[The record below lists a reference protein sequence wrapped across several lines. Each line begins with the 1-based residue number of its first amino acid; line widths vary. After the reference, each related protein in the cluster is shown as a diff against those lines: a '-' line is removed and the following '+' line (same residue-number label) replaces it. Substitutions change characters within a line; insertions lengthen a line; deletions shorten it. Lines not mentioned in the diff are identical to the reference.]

1 MDEELEYPLLTDP
14 EMLEIV
20 ESFLVETKEILER
33 LDSDLI
39 IFEKNS
45 EDAELVNQIFR
56 AFHTIK
62 GTSGF
67 LGLNKL
73 TKVTHR
79 CEDILNKIRKNEAKL
94 NPPIMDAIL
103 LSYDTIK
110 DLINSIELHKNEST
124 EVEPVIE
131 VLEKVINTLN
141 QGLIPEEQGE
151 DTLPDIKDFQTE
163 IKAIEEEKIVEISE
177 VVPEIKSEPVIE
189 EIKVEPVKL
198 ASVKAEPI
206 KPKPKAE
213 IHVETAPEAKKAD
226 NTIRVSIERLND
238 LLNIASELVLGRNRL
253 AQVNSEVALEYE
265 GTKISRDLS
274 EIAKQLDFMT
284 NELQLIVMKV
294 RLVKIG
300 KVFNRFPRL
309 VRDLLKESKKDAK
322 LIIKGEDTELD
333 KTLIEEINDPLVHL
347 IRNSIDHGIESPEDR
362 IKLGKNPSGTIT
374 LSAEQEGNNIIIY
387 IEDDGKGIDPEK
399 IKEKAVQKG
408 IISKEK
414 AKEMTIQE
422 AFNIIFAPGF
432 STAEKVT
439 NISGR
444 GVGMDVVKTNVTKL
458 RGLINIESNVNL
470 GTKIIIK
477 LPITLAIIQGMIVTV
492 GSESVVIPLNSIL
505 EVVRVSYDNIYTIN
519 QQEVIRVRESIL
531 PLIEIG
537 ELIYRKDFA
546 ITKKEW
552 QYVVVVGI
560 AEKRFGIKVDALVG
574 QKEIV
579 IKSLGSYLGDV
590 DGIAGSTIMGDG
602 SVLMILDLNEI
613 INKYTEIVE
622 TTN

>member
-1 MDEELEYPLLTDP
+1 MDEQFDYPLLNDP
-14 EMLEIV
+14 EMKEIV
-20 ESFLVETKEILER
+20 ESFLIETKELLEK

-73 TKVTHR
+73 TEVTHR

-94 NPPIMDAIL
+94 NSTVMDAIL

-110 DLINSIELHKNEST
+110 DLVTSIEVNQNEST
-124 EVEPVIE
+124 EVTGVIE
-131 VLEKVINTLN
+131 VLEKVIAGLN
-141 QGLIPEEQGE
+141 NGTPVVFETTAPVPEVPEVASDFENDENDE
-151 DTLPDIKDFQTE
+151 DSEPAVEPE
-163 IKAIEEEKIVEISE
+163 IVQEK
-177 VVPEIKSEPVIE
+177 PEIKPEVI
-189 EIKVEPVKL
+189 
-198 ASVKAEPI
+198 AKA
-206 KPKPKAE
+206 KPE
-213 IHVETAPEAKKAD
+213 IHQDNSNSDAKKAD

-253 AQVNSEVALEYE
+253 SQVNSEVALEYE
-265 GTKISRDLS
+265 GSKLSRDLS
-274 EIAKQLDFMT
+274 EITKQIDFMT

-309 VRDLLKESKKDAK
+309 VRDLLKETKKEAK
-322 LIIKGEDTELD
+322 LIIKGEETELD

-347 IRNSIDHGIESPEDR
+347 VRNSVDHGVESPEDR
-362 IKLGKNPSGTIT
+362 AKLGKDKTGTIT
-374 LSAEQEGNNIIIY
+374 LSAEQEGNNIIIC
-387 IEDDGKGIDPEK
+387 IEDDGKGIDPDK

-408 IISKEK
+408 LISKDK
-414 AKEMTIQE
+414 AKEMSRQD
-422 AFNIIFAPGF
+422 AFNLIFLPGF

-458 RGLINIESNVNL
+458 RGLINVESTVNL

-477 LPITLAIIQGMIVTV
+477 LPITLAIIQGMIVAV
-492 GSESVVIPLNSIL
+492 GTEKVVIPLNSIL
-505 EVVRVSYDNIYTIN
+505 EVVRVSSEEIYTIN

-537 ELIYRKDFA
+537 EIIYNNDF
-546 ITKKEW
+546 TVSQKEW

-622 TTN
+622 ASN